1 MLYNFLITIIL
12 IAVSGIFSFI
22 YSQDPGQQAIKPTVL
37 TGEIVSIGENKLT
50 IATPNGNVDI
60 AITGSTSIRKVSPE
74 KPSLS
79 TATPADFSDLGKGD
93 RVTVS
98 GILAADG
105 KSMPARSLFLMT
117 KADISQKQA
126 KEAEEWRRRGIT
138 GKVKSVN
145 QQTGQLVVEVRG
157 MIGST
162 DVTLT
167 PKAGAKFLR
176 YAPDSIRYDEALA
189 SSMADIREGD
199 MLRALGDRST
209 DGGSFAAEQVVTGA
223 FQTIAGTV
231 VSYNAET
238 REIVIKNVQTNKDT
252 TVILGSSSVLKRFP
266 TEMAERM
273 AGAQMMAAGGAR
285 PVGGPPAGGGA
296 APVRPGGQAG
306 QPGAPGGMGGGMR
319 GPNGGVDDLFERLP
333 EVSAADIKVGEMI
346 AVSCTRNGSTER
358 VRAIKLLAGVEP
370 FIRAAQAAG
379 GGRGMGRPGV
389 DSGFTIP
396 GLDGLGFN

>member
-1 MLYNFLITIIL
+1 MLYNFLTSIIF

-22 YSQDPGQQAIKPTVL
+22 YSQDPGQQPLKPTVL
-37 TGEIVSIGENKLT
+37 TGEIVSIGEKKLT
-50 IATPNGNVDI
+50 ISTANGNVEI
-60 AITGSTSIRKVSPE
+60 AITETTSIKRVSPE

-79 TATPADFSDLGKGD
+79 TATPADFGDLGTGD
-93 RVTVS
+93 RITVS
-98 GILAADG
+98 GILATDG

-157 MIGST
+157 MIGAT

-167 PKAGAKFLR
+167 PKADAKFLR

-189 SSMADIREGD
+189 SSLAEVKEGD

-209 DGGSFAAEQVVTGA
+209 DGSSFAAEQVVTGA

-231 VSYNAET
+231 VSFNAET
-238 REIVIKNVQTNKDT
+238 NEIVIKNVQTNKDV
-252 TVILGSSSVLKRFP
+252 TVTLGSSSVLKRFP
-266 TEMAERM
+266 SEMAERM
-273 AGAQMMAAGGAR
+273 AGAQMMAGGAR
-285 PVGGPPAGGGA
+285 PAGGPPAGGA
-296 APVRPGGQAG
+296 APVRLAG
-306 QPGAPGGMGGGMR
+306 QGAPGQGGMAGGIR
-319 GPNGGVDDLFERLP
+319 GGNGGVDDLFERFP
-333 EVSAADIKVGEMI
+333 VVAAADLKPGEMI
-346 AVSCTRNGSTER
+346 AVSCTRNGSAER

>member
-22 YSQDPGQQAIKPTVL
+22 YSQNPGQQPLKPTVL
-37 TGEIVSIGENKLT
+37 TGEIVSIGEKKLT
-50 IATPNGNVDI
+50 ISTANGNVEI
-60 AITGSTSIRKVSPE
+60 AITDTTSIKRVSPE

-79 TATPADFSDLGKGD
+79 TATPAEFGDLGTGD
-93 RVTVS
+93 RITVS

-105 KSMPARSLFLMT
+105 RSMPARSLFLMT

-167 PKAGAKFLR
+167 PKADAKFLR
-176 YAPDSIRYDEALA
+176 YAPDSIRYDEALT
-189 SSMADIREGD
+189 SSLAEVKEGD

-209 DGGSFAAEQVVTGA
+209 DGTSFAAEQVVTGA

-238 REIVIKNVQTNKDT
+238 NEIVIKNVQTNKDV
-252 TVILGSSSVLKRFP
+252 TVTLGNSSVLKRFP
-266 TEMAERM
+266 AEMAERM
-273 AGAQMMAAGGAR
+273 AGAQMMAGGAR
-285 PVGGPPAGGGA
+285 PAGGPPAGGA
-296 APVRPGGQAG
+296 APVRPAGGQG
-306 QPGAPGGMGGGMR
+306 GPGGMAGGMR
-319 GPNGGVDDLFERLP
+319 GGSGGVDDLFDRFP
-333 EVSAADIKVGEMI
+333 VVAAADLKPGEMI
-346 AVSCTRNGSTER
+346 AVSCTRNGSSER

>member
-1 MLYNFLITIIL
+1 MLYNFLIAIVF
-12 IAVSGIFSFI
+12 IAVSAIFSFI
-22 YSQDPGQQAIKPTVL
+22 YSQDPGQQPLKPTVL
-37 TGEIVSIGENKLT
+37 TGEIVSIGDKKLT
-50 IATPNGNVDI
+50 ISTANGNVEI
-60 AITGSTSIRKVSPE
+60 VITETTSIKRVSPE

-79 TATPADFSDLGKGD
+79 TATPAEFGDLGTGD
-93 RVTVS
+93 RITVS
-98 GILAADG
+98 GILATDG
-105 KSMPARSLFLMT
+105 RSMPARSLFLMT

-145 QQTGQLVVEVRG
+145 QQTGQVVVEVRG
-157 MIGST
+157 IVGST

-167 PKAGAKFLR
+167 PKADAKFLR

-189 SSMADIREGD
+189 SSLADVKEGD

-209 DGGSFAAEQVVTGA
+209 DGTSFAAEQVVTGA

-238 REIVIKNVQTNKDT
+238 NEIVIKNVQTNKDV
-252 TVILGSSSVLKRFP
+252 TVTLGNSSVLKRFP
-266 TEMAERM
+266 SEMAERM
-273 AGAQMMAAGGAR
+273 AGAQMIAGGAR
-285 PVGGPPAGGGA
+285 PVGGPPAGGA
-296 APVRPGGQAG
+296 APVRPGGQ
-306 QPGAPGGMGGGMR
+306 GAPGQGGMAGGMAGGMR
-319 GPNGGVDDLFERLP
+319 GGSGGVDDLFERFP
-333 EVSAADIKVGEMI
+333 AVSAADLKPGEMI
-346 AVSCTRNGSTER
+346 AVSCTRNGSAER

-396 GLDGLGFN
+396 GLDGIGFN